1 MADAG
6 TNVNAASGAAV
17 TLDGRFD
24 IFPSS
29 PLPQYDSPSAKAYL
43 AQSKRDPDEQLVAMI
58 LDWRMPPQI
67 DVMTALRNF
76 GPGSMVRVVEWGVV
90 PWAPENRR
98 LMAAVMER
106 PGGDRVMA
114 GPRATFDPFDEAM
127 IVKGVLTPL
136 LPVIRELQAR
146 GQTHR
151 NIRPTN
157 LFFTDGQSKQVMLGE
172 CYTAAPGLHQPH
184 WVEPIESHMCDPAAR
199 GRGRLFDD
207 IYSLG
212 ATILSLAIG
221 RAPVPEGDAH
231 QLLLNK
237 INYGSY
243 AALAAQHRISL
254 PLAELLR
261 GLLSDD
267 VKERWTMREVE
278 LWMGG
283 RRLSPKQPKL
293 PKRST
298 RPFELAGREYFN
310 ARALA
315 VGFATEWRTSAAAI
329 RGAAFDTW
337 LKRSLGD
344 ETVSDRLT
352 KIANPAGA
360 KDTGEGER
368 LVTRACIALDAPAPL
383 RFKGLALMPDGIGDL
398 VASSLDNAE
407 RRGVISELFQSRLA
421 TVWLSGQL
429 EPRSDS
435 ARWQQAFERM
445 PQFIISGTAGYG
457 MERCLYELNAHLPCQ
472 SPIVDRFYVTN
483 MAELIWALN
492 DYARNPGLAPRL
504 IDRHL
509 AAFCAV
515 RCKQMSDQWLRPLA
529 DNEQSSSYRIGVL
542 KIVALVQQVSK
553 IESAPDLTKL
563 LAEMLAPVVDSFHN
577 LKHRKKMHQD
587 LEAAGKTG
595 QSSEILALFNDIQV
609 LDRDEKAYQAAQASY
624 QKTATQIALLHVDAS
639 NAHHHGR
646 EVGEQVAAIASGSIA
661 TLIASII
668 FLVYFL

>member
-1 MADAG
+1 
-6 TNVNAASGAAV
+6 
-17 TLDGRFD
+17 
-24 IFPSS
+24 
-29 PLPQYDSPSAKAYL
+29 
-43 AQSKRDPDEQLVAMI
+43 
-58 LDWRMPPQI
+58 
-67 DVMTALRNF
+67 
-76 GPGSMVRVVEWGVV
+76 
-90 PWAPENRR
+90 
-98 LMAAVMER
+98 
-106 PGGDRVMA
+106 
-114 GPRATFDPFDEAM
+114 
-127 IVKGVLTPL
+127 
-136 LPVIRELQAR
+136 
-146 GQTHR
+146 
-151 NIRPTN
+151 
-157 LFFTDGQSKQVMLGE
+157 
-172 CYTAAPGLHQPH
+172 
-184 WVEPIESHMCDPAAR
+184 
-199 GRGRLFDD
+199 
-207 IYSLG
+207 
-212 ATILSLAIG
+212 
-221 RAPVPEGDAH
+221 
-231 QLLLNK
+231 
-237 INYGSY
+237 
-243 AALAAQHRISL
+243 
-254 PLAELLR
+254 
-261 GLLSDD
+261 
-267 VKERWTMREVE
+267 
-278 LWMGG
+278 
-283 RRLSPKQPKL
+283 
-293 PKRST
+293 
-298 RPFELAGREYFN
+298 
-310 ARALA
+310 
-315 VGFATEWRTSAAAI
+315 
-329 RGAAFDTW
+329 
-337 LKRSLGD
+337 
-344 ETVSDRLT
+344 
-352 KIANPAGA
+352 
-360 KDTGEGER
+360 
-368 LVTRACIALDAPAPL
+368 
-383 RFKGLALMPDGIGDL
+383 LALMPDGIGDL